1 MTPKASVKA
10 EEKNLFTQ
18 QRLKFKKKL
27 GNGSVIIDVLVC
39 KLWVEYTEGW
49 LRKGISKNMW
59 I

>member
-39 KLWVEYTEGW
+39 KLWVEYTEG
-49 LRKGISKNMW
+49 
-59 I
+59 